1 MGLSQADIEKA
12 KDDLLAESS
21 RDRTSVNRFV
31 GKTDSVEDTLKLQ
44 TMGLQKLEDFTAKK
58 RALEEQRQRE
68 AAQTAELEKEER
80 KKLKKNLKKGKKAKL
95 SFADD
100 DEEEVKGELHSVEL
114 CVGVYR
120 SYAQTKDRANEP
132 SWARI
137 LLSILLSYLIE
148 NVKKLNGELVKS
160 CDKNGS
166 GVRKKSRARLS
177 TLYSHIGMEV
187 VIGKMWMCVFYI
199 CSVGLAKLSSVQ
211 EGLHYSAILGKGKG
225 SLPRNQRCQRGQ
237 SHVYCEPTVS

>member
-100 DEEEVKGELHSVEL
+100 DEEEVKGELTLLRYVWVYTDRMLRRKTEQTSQ
-114 CVGVYR
+114 VGQESCCRYHLFAR
-120 SYAQTKDRANEP
+120 SRT
-132 SWARI
+132 
-137 LLSILLSYLIE
+137 
-148 NVKKLNGELVKS
+148 
-160 CDKNGS
+160 
-166 GVRKKSRARLS
+166 
-177 TLYSHIGMEV
+177 
-187 VIGKMWMCVFYI
+187 
-199 CSVGLAKLSSVQ
+199 
-211 EGLHYSAILGKGKG
+211 
-225 SLPRNQRCQRGQ
+225 
-237 SHVYCEPTVS
+237 